1 MENIN
6 FEMVLSSATNL
17 PLVKI
22 SRDDFLKKELAP
34 YVSPG
39 DVDIAITKTPA
50 TAKIP
55 TEIIDIIAK
64 NCINYET
71 NKVSAIS
78 FATGIPGGFA
88 MLGTIPADII
98 QFTAHQLRIAQ
109 KLAYLY
115 GWNELFVEG
124 GMDDGTEAIMTLF
137 LGVMFG
143 VNGATNAVNTI
154 AKSAAAA
161 MVKKLP
167 QKALTKGVI
176 YPIVKKIATALG
188 AKMTKEIFA
197 KGVGK
202 VIPVV
207 GGFISGG
214 MTYAMYK
221 PMAYKLQKHLQTLP
235 LATSSLDEYS
245 DIVEDINEYIEK

>member
-1 MENIN
+1 MINMENIN
-6 FEMVLSSATNL
+6 FEMVLNSATKL

-22 SRDDFLKKELAP
+22 SRDDFLKKELAL
-34 YVSPG
+34 YVSSS
-39 DVDIAITKTPA
+39 DVDIAIAKTPA

-55 TEIIDIIAK
+55 IEVINTIAK

-78 FATGIPGGFA
+78 FASGIPGGLA
-88 MLGTIPADII
+88 MIGTIPADMI

-115 GWNELFVEG
+115 GWTELFGEG
-124 GMDDGTEAIMTLF
+124 GMDDGTQAIMTLF

-154 AKSAAAA
+154 AKQAAAT

-167 QKALTKGVI
+167 QKALTKGII
-176 YPIVKKIATALG
+176 YPIVKQIAKALG
-188 AKMTKEIFA
+188 QKMTKEIYA

-202 VIPVV
+202 AIPVV

-214 MTYAMYK
+214 MTYAVYK
-221 PMAYKLQKHLQTLP
+221 TMAYKLQKHLQTLP
-235 LATSSLDEYS
+235 LATCLFDSYS
-245 DIVEDINEYIEK
+245 DIIEDM